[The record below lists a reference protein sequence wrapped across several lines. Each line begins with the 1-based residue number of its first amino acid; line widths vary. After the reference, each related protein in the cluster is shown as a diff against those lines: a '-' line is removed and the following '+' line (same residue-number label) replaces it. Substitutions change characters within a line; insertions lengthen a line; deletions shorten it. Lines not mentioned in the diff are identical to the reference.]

1 VLLAVRRFKIIRFFV
16 TCVTTTFVP
25 KIVIFKNMPNNG
37 RNIDADARYVEP
49 LVMGIRVMK
58 EWMIIKYKDPDE
70 YKRVLGLFK
79 EAMAFVSLKAGKK
92 MSIFL
97 RIHNLLATNSPNRV
111 SQSQPRMVQ

>member
-1 VLLAVRRFKIIRFFV
+1 
-16 TCVTTTFVP
+16 
-25 KIVIFKNMPNNG
+25 
-37 RNIDADARYVEP
+37 
-49 LVMGIRVMK
+49 
-58 EWMIIKYKDPDE
+58 MIIKYNEPSE
-70 YKRVLGLFK
+70 YKKAFGLFK

>member
-1 VLLAVRRFKIIRFFV
+1 MKKFHNTSFLIGKKIFALTKGDGV
-16 TCVTTTFVP
+16 VVKLP
-25 KIVIFKNMPNNG
+25 KEKIKELVDRVN
-37 RNIDADARYVEP
+37 VEP

-58 EWMIIKYKDPDE
+58 EWVIIKYKDPDE

>member
-1 VLLAVRRFKIIRFFV
+1 
-16 TCVTTTFVP
+16 
-25 KIVIFKNMPNNG
+25 MPNNG

-79 EAMAFVSLKAGKK
+79 EAMAFVSLKA
-92 MSIFL
+92 
-97 RIHNLLATNSPNRV
+97 
-111 SQSQPRMVQ
+111 